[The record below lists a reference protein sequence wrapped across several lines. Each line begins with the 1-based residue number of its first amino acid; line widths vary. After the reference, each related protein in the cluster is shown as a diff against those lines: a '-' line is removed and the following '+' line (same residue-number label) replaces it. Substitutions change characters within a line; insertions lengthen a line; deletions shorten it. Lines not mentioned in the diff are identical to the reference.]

1 MYYHPFMFEWS
12 NADRTL
18 ATCRA
23 CVEAWIDGVARQQQ
37 AHSEAVSAFHARQ
50 LDALRTLA
58 EARDAAQ
65 FTARLLACA
74 DPKLLELAALSTRLK
89 GIATETQRKLG
100 DVVGSHADHAHASLI
115 HEAATVDEPRRK
127 AATRERT
134 PPRRQMTA

>member
-50 LDALRTLA
+50 LDALRALA
-58 EARDAAQ
+58 AARDAAQ
-65 FTARLLACA
+65 FAARLLACA
-74 DPKLLELAALSTRLK
+74 DPKPIELAALSTRL
-89 GIATETQRKLG
+89 GAIVAETHRKLG
-100 DVVGSHADHAHASLI
+100 DVVGSHADRARASWI
-115 HEAATVDEPRRK
+115 HEAAAADEPRRK
-127 AATRERT
+127 ATTRGRT
-134 PPRRQMTA
+134 PARRQMTA